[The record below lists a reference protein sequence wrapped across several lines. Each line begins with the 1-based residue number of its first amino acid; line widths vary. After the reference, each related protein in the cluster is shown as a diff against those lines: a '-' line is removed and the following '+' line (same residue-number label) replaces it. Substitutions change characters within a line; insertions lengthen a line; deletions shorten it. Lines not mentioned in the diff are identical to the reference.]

1 MRPRFSGQWCSH
13 TRKPSGTDG
22 VQSDGQGDE
31 ETEDKQAVPT
41 GAQLKP
47 GGPGRR
53 RSAARTAAGLPGPGG
68 SWPAAGLGSLRAGD
82 GVSDDSSLPRPQ
94 LEGSGAPR
102 RLGAAP
108 ARLSRHPSPARS
120 EPSSAPRARGQL
132 PLAPQTR
139 AARASVAP
147 PLARAPPPAL
157 LVSRWLCPRRAPRA
171 PRSRSSTRG
180 WCPLPPGGGSGGA
193 AEPWCPEGLG
203 TGLQAP
209 SCESPRLLSLTE
221 PAPSL
226 AR

>member
-68 SWPAAGLGSLRAGD
+68 SWPAAGLGSLPAGD

-108 ARLSRHPSPARS
+108 ARLS
-120 EPSSAPRARGQL
+120 G
-132 PLAPQTR
+132 T
-139 AARASVAP
+139 
-147 PLARAPPPAL
+147 
-157 LVSRWLCPRRAPRA
+157 RAPRA
-171 PRSRSSTRG
+171 PSLAPRRARAVSSPSRPRPARRAPP
-180 WCPLPPGGGSGGA
+180 WPRPWREPRLPPSLCRAGSVPGAPLALREAGA
-193 AEPWCPEGLG
+193 APAAGALFLREAAVAGQRSLG
-203 TGLQAP
+203 AQRG
-209 SCESPRLLSLTE
+209 
-221 PAPSL
+221 
-226 AR
+226 